1 MSATQNKTMI
11 FNDNQPIYL
20 QILELI
26 NYKIMNEEWMPDERI
41 PSVRDMAVA
50 YEVNPNTVMRAYDI
64 LQNGEIIFKRR
75 GVGYYLASDAREKTV
90 VQSKNEFI
98 SNDLP
103 KLFAKLDTFAITL
116 SELEDI
122 YSKYKA
128 SKED

>member
-1 MSATQNKTMI
+1 MI

-26 NYKIMNEEWMPDERI
+26 NYKIMNEEWIPDERI
-41 PSVRDMAVA
+41 PSVRDMAVT

-90 VQSKNEFI
+90 LQSKNEFI

>member
-1 MSATQNKTMI
+1 MI

-26 NYKIMNEEWMPDERI
+26 NYKIMNEEWIPDERI
-41 PSVRDMAVA
+41 PSVRDMAVT

>member
-1 MSATQNKTMI
+1 MI

-26 NYKIMNEEWMPDERI
+26 NYKIMNEEWIPDERI
-41 PSVRDMAVA
+41 PSVRDMAVT

-116 SELEDI
+116 NELEDI

>member
-1 MSATQNKTMI
+1 MI

-26 NYKIMNEEWMPDERI
+26 NYKIMNEEWIPDERI
-41 PSVRDMAVA
+41 PSVRDMAVT

-103 KLFAKLDTFAITL
+103 KLFAKLDTFEITL

>member
-1 MSATQNKTMI
+1 MI

>member
-1 MSATQNKTMI
+1 MI

-26 NYKIMNEEWMPDERI
+26 NYKIMNEEWIPDERI
-41 PSVRDMAVA
+41 PSVRDMAVT

-103 KLFAKLDTFAITL
+103 KIFAKLDAFAITL

>member
-1 MSATQNKTMI
+1 MI

-103 KLFAKLDTFAITL
+103 KIFAKLDAFAITL

>member
-1 MSATQNKTMI
+1 MI

-26 NYKIMNEEWMPDERI
+26 NYKIMNEEWIPDERI
-41 PSVRDMAVA
+41 PSVRDMAVT

-90 VQSKNEFI
+90 LQSKNEFI

-103 KLFAKLDTFAITL
+103 KLFAKLETFSIPL

-128 SKED
+128 EKKTEFK

>member
-1 MSATQNKTMI
+1 MI

-26 NYKIMNEEWMPDERI
+26 NYKIMNEEWIPDERI
-41 PSVRDMAVA
+41 PSVRDMAVT

-116 SELEDI
+116 NELEDI

-128 SKED
+128 AKED